1 MLALRIVGALFAVG
15 LFLLS
20 VYRYPKREI
29 SRLNLIIS
37 WLIGLAIVVLAIAP
51 NLFNPIFDAFNFKPG
66 GQRRLLAVELAAII
80 VLFALIVRNM
90 GYTDQSVRSIREL
103 VESLAVQAFDWDAA
117 HELPEG
123 RRIVVV
129 SPAFNEAENVGATL
143 QELPEEIEG
152 LRVVPIVIDDG
163 STDTTSDEA
172 RKNGAL
178 VARLPIR
185 RGGGLALRVGYEL
198 ALRMGAEVV
207 VSIDADGQHVPDEM
221 PLLVKPILTGDAD
234 LVNGSRL
241 LGEFESESKI
251 RHIGVHFFSWLVTM
265 LAGQRITDPS
275 NGYRATRPEILRKLS
290 LEQDQFWTSE
300 LLIEALRLRATI
312 VEVPITIRA
321 RRAGQSKKPKSLKYG
336 WHFSKAIFKTW
347 LR

>member
-1 MLALRIVGALFAVG
+1 M
-15 LFLLS
+15 S
-20 VYRYPKREI
+20 
-29 SRLNLIIS
+29 
-37 WLIGLAIVVLAIAP
+37 
-51 NLFNPIFDAFNFKPG
+51 
-66 GQRRLLAVELAAII
+66 
-80 VLFALIVRNM
+80 
-90 GYTDQSVRSIREL
+90 YTDVSVRSIREL
-103 VESLAVQAFDWDAA
+103 VEALAVQAFDWDRAR
-117 HELPEG
+117 ELPEG
-123 RRIVVV
+123 PRIVVV

-143 QELPEEIEG
+143 HELPEEIEG
-152 LRVVPIVIDDG
+152 IRVVPIVIDDG
-163 STDTTSDEA
+163 STDATSDEA
-172 RKNGAL
+172 RKAGAF

-185 RGGGLALRVGYEL
+185 RGGGLALRVGYEI
-198 ALRMGAEVV
+198 ALRLGAEVI

-241 LGEFESESKI
+241 LGEFERESVV
-251 RHIGVHFFSWLVTM
+251 RHVGVHFFSWLVTIM
-265 LAGQRITDPS
+265 TGQRITDPS

-300 LLIEALRLRATI
+300 LLIEALRLRASI

-336 WHFSKAIFKTW
+336 WHFAKAIFKTW

>member
-1 MLALRIVGALFAVG
+1 MLALRIVAPAFAVG
-15 LFLLS
+15 LLLIS
-20 VYRYPKREI
+20 AYRYPKRHI

-37 WLIGLAIVVLAIAP
+37 WLIATAIIVLAISP

-198 ALRMGAEVV
+198 ALRLGAEVV
-207 VSIDADGQHVPDEM
+207 VSIDADGPHVPDEM

-241 LGEFESESKI
+241 LGEFERESRI
-251 RHIGVHFFSWLVTM
+251 RHIGVHFFSWLVTIM
-265 LAGQRITDPS
+265 TGQRITDVS
-275 NGYRATRPEILRKLS
+275 NGYRAIRADVLRRLKLD
-290 LEQDQFWTSE
+290 QDQFWASE
-300 LLIEALRLRATI
+300 LLIEGMRM
-312 VEVPITIRA
+312 
-321 RRAGQSKKPKSLKYG
+321 
-336 WHFSKAIFKTW
+336 
-347 LR
+347 